1 VLAYLFWIIALVLFS
16 SLEVVSKPIMGQ
28 VDPFTMTFMRFF
40 IGGLSLFVISSLVK
54 RPDEKKMVKADFFK
68 IIFIGCINTI
78 FSMTMLQL
86 SIKHSNASSAAT
98 LISTSPIFTAVFA
111 YLIISEKISQRKK
124 IGILLGLVGII
135 TFGIGMLEGDSL
147 SGILFGIVASVT
159 FGLYSVLLRRH
170 IARYGSLRCT
180 AYSTLFPSL
189 IYGGI
194 LVLSGKLKIPTL
206 DVQGWLIIAYLGI
219 FVTGVAYYALLEAVN
234 RMGATNAMRLFYV
247 KPVVATGLALIFLQ
261 EPVGVVKIAGMGII
275 IFSLFL

>member
-1 VLAYLFWIIALVLFS
+1 MTGVQTCAL
-16 SLEVVSKPIMGQ
+16 PI
-28 VDPFTMTFMRFF
+28 
-40 IGGLSLFVISSLVK
+40 L
-54 RPDEKKMVKADFFK
+54 
-68 IIFIGCINTI
+68 
-78 FSMTMLQL
+78 LQL

-98 LISTSPIFTAVFA
+98 LISTSPIFTAIFA

-135 TFGIGMLEGDSL
+135 TFGIGMLEGDSF

-194 LVLSGKLKIPTL
+194 LVLSGNLKIPT
-206 DVQGWLIIAYLGI
+206 VTIQGWLIIAYLGI
-219 FVTGVAYYALLEAVN
+219 FVTGLAYYALLEAVN

-247 KPVVATGLALIFLQ
+247 KPVVATGLALIFLH
-261 EPVGVVKIAGMGII
+261 EPVGVVKIAGMSII